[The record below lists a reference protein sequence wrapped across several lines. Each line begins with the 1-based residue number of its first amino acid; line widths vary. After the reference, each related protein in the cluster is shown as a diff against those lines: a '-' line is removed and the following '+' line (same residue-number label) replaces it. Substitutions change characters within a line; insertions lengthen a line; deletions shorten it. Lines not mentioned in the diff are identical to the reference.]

1 MECDD
6 RSSSLAKRIIIENM
20 NRRIFHG
27 NIRPNNIADALMAEF
42 NRGNMHAQI
51 IGQKDK
57 IAVQIATHVASMSGG
72 QTALTVSIQNV
83 EDGVMIEL
91 GEQEWMGIAASIGH
105 TAWSAFRNPF
115 SLLGRLDDLA
125 QDIESIQLSEKVWKA
140 IDRTIAALGAS
151 HELSDRLTRITC
163 DYCGTANPLGEG
175 SCISCGAPLGDAH
188 PTTCSNCGF
197 AVRSDETICPNCNKK
212 LG

>member
-6 RSSSLAKRIIIENM
+6 TSSSLVKRIIIENM
-20 NRRIFHG
+20 DRRIFHG
-27 NIRPNNIADALMAEF
+27 NIKPNDIAHALMAEF

-51 IGQKDK
+51 IGQKDT
-57 IAVQIATHVASMSGG
+57 IAVQIATHMGSMSGG
-72 QTALTVSIQNV
+72 QTALTVSIQKV

-91 GEQEWMGIAASIGH
+91 GNQEWLGIAASLGQ

-125 QDIESIQLSEKVWKA
+125 QDIESIQLSEKVWRA
-140 IDRTIAALGAS
+140 IDQTTLALGAS
-151 HELSDRLTRITC
+151 HELSDRLTRISC
-163 DYCGTANPLGEG
+163 DHCGTANPLGEG

-188 PTTCSNCGF
+188 PATCSNCGF
-197 AVRSDETICPNCNKK
+197 AVRPGEEICPNCNKK
-212 LG
+212 LT